1 MVAVVND
8 YSIRTVVSQRFG
20 TVFMVDGP
28 DAGAPTL
35 EGARSRSCGGGT
47 AAHRGGD

>member
-1 MVAVVND
+1 VVAVVND
-8 YSIRTVVSQRFG
+8 YPIRTVFSQRFG

-35 EGARSRSCGGGT
+35 EGARAL
-47 AAHRGGD
+47 AAAAPP